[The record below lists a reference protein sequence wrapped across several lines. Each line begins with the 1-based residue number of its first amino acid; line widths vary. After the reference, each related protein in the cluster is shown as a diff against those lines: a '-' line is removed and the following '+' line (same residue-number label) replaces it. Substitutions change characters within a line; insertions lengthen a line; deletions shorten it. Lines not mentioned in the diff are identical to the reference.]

1 MLQKPKKIQILKKYS
16 DLRKYLFLVV
26 TIAMM
31 IVAIRVY
38 INYVTIGESI
48 ENTRLQTL
56 RTQDEV
62 DFITFFYKPYQQSD
76 YAKLFFAHEN
86 TVLQEDE
93 FIVKFF
99 DQKTVMSGEQDTNTS
114 KEIKTPQ
121 ETWLY
126 FLQQKWEKVR

>member
-38 INYVTIGESI
+38 INYVTIWESI

>member
-1 MLQKPKKIQILKKYS
+1 MLQKKKRTQIIKKYN
-16 DLRKYLFLVV
+16 DLRKYLFLAV

-38 INYVTIGESI
+38 INYITIGESI
-48 ENTRLQTL
+48 ENTRIQTL
-56 RTQDEV
+56 KTQDEV
-62 DFITFFYKPYQQSD
+62 DFITYFYKPYQQSD

-86 TVLQEDE
+86 TILQEDE

-99 DQKTVMSGEQDTNTS
+99 DQKTIATGDQNTDTP
-114 KEIKTPQ
+114 KEIKTPP

-126 FLQQKWEKVR
+126 FFSEKWEKIQ